1 MKAGMLFATRGI
13 GRSTALGITGLA
25 LALSACSG
33 DADTSTGP
41 TVADLTDAGTITI
54 GTTFDQPGF
63 GFLNPATDELEGF
76 DVEIGKIVAADMGIA
91 PEDITWVEIGSKTRE
106 DMIEDGS
113 VDLVIATFTI
123 NDERKEV
130 ISFAGPYLMAGQ
142 DLMVPRG
149 NPEGIAGP
157 DDLAGKAVCS
167 IGDSTSNENIE
178 QNYPEAQLILL
189 DDYSSCSQ
197 ALKAGQVD
205 AVTSDD
211 VVLYGFVASEPEA
224 FEVVGNPFSEEP
236 YGIGLQRENSELR
249 DFIDDTL
256 EDSYADGSWLAAW
269 DATAG
274 QFIPTPEPPDVDRY

>member
-1 MKAGMLFATRGI
+1 MKAQMPLATPDKSRFA
-13 GRSTALGITGLA
+13 ALGIAGLA
-25 LALSACSG
+25 LALSACSSA
-33 DADTSTGP
+33 ADTSTGP

-63 GFLNPATDELEGF
+63 GFLNPVTDELEGF
-76 DVEIGKIVAADMGIA
+76 DVEIGKIIAADMGIS
-91 PEDITWVEIGSKTRE
+91 PEDITWVEIGSATRE

-149 NPEGIAGP
+149 NPAGIAGP
-157 DDLAGKAVCS
+157 EDLADKAVCS
-167 IGDSTSNENIE
+167 IGDSTSNENIQ
-178 QNYPEAQLILL
+178 QNSPEAQLILL
-189 DDYSSCSQ
+189 DDYSSCAQ

-211 VVLYGFVASEPEA
+211 VVLYGFVASEPGA
-224 FEVVGNPFSEEP
+224 FEVVGSPFSEEP
-236 YGIGLQRENSELR
+236 YGIGLQRDNSELR

-274 QFIPTPEPPDVDRY
+274 QFMPTPEPPDVDRY